1 MPRIWFPHQGRHI
14 RNRHRQLEGGGRRC
28 APRCLLRKN
37 GKISRVSLPTN
48 HSSHVTPI
56 RRGKTVQGALVSVD
70 VIKPQCVVLAGFPMP
85 TKLPSLGGLLGG
97 LLVIKLIQVYRRNEL
112 VWFDWCRLSRVPSAH
127 PEEQGGC
134 GQTGQAHSQR
144 TNRSACHLSFLL
156 SLLDEESSNS

>member
-70 VIKPQCVVLAGFPMP
+70 VIEPLRIVLAGFPVPM
-85 TKLPSLGGLLGG
+85 KLPSLVNV
-97 LLVIKLIQVYRRNEL
+97 LVIKLFQVHCRNEL
-112 VWFDWCRLSRVPSAH
+112 VWFGWGGLSRVPSAI
-127 PEEQGGC
+127 
-134 GQTGQAHSQR
+134 QR
-144 TNRSACHLSFLL
+144 NRAAVAKLAKRIPN
-156 SLLDEESSNS
+156 ER

>member
-37 GKISRVSLPTN
+37 GKISRVSVPTN

-70 VIKPQCVVLAGFPMP
+70 VIEPPRIVLAGFPVPM
-85 TKLPSLGGLLGG
+85 KLPSLVNV
-97 LLVIKLIQVYRRNEL
+97 LVIQLFHVHCRNEL
-112 VWFDWCRLSRVPSAH
+112 VWFGWGGLSRVPSAH

-134 GQTGQAHSQR
+134 GQTGQAHSQ
-144 TNRSACHLSFLL
+144 
-156 SLLDEESSNS
+156 